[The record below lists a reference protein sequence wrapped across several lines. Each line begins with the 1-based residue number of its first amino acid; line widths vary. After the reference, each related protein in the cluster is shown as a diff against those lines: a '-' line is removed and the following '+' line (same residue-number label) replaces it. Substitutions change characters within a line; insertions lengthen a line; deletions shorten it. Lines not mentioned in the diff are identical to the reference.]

1 MSTVSIASRCSA
13 FENGDRMTGGEFHRL
28 YEEAPDD
35 FKAELI
41 GGIVYV
47 ASPLR
52 REHGS
57 KHLDLAMVFGLYR
70 AATPGVDTG
79 DNATVILGDDS
90 EPQPDLYLRILPEF
104 GGRSQTTDTG
114 YVEGPPE
121 FIAEIAHSTRAIDLH
136 GKYDDYRRHGVLE
149 YFVLC
154 LEERRCRWFD
164 LVQNREIPVEADG
177 VIRIH
182 SFPGLWIDGASVLTG
197 DHAKLLA
204 TAQAGLKTAEHAAFV
219 RQLEVQRR
227 S

>member
-1 MSTVSIASRCSA
+1 
-13 FENGDRMTGGEFHRL
+13 MTREEFHAL
-28 YEEAPDD
+28 YEKTPED

-41 GGIVYV
+41 GAIVYV

-57 KHLDLAMVFGLYR
+57 KRLDLAMVFGLYR

-79 DNATVILGDDS
+79 DNATVILGDDA

-104 GGRSQTTDTG
+104 GGRSQITDTG

-121 FIAEIAHSTRAIDLH
+121 FVAEIAHSTRAIDLH

-154 LEERRCRWFD
+154 LEERQCRWFD
-164 LVQNREIPVEADG
+164 LVQDREITVEPDG
-177 VIRIH
+177 VIRVRT
-182 SFPGLWIDGASVLTG
+182 FPGLWIDGASLLAG

-204 TAQAGLKTAEHAAFV
+204 TAQSGLKTTEHEAFV
-219 RQLEVQRR
+219 LQLEGARR
-227 S
+227 L